1 MSKPM
6 TRRGMVAGI
15 AVAAVLSAT
24 FASQEESFFPT
35 FLPVLVVSLLCV
47 AAVVGF
53 MHLIARNHP

>member
-15 AVAAVLSAT
+15 VVAAVLSVT

-35 FLPVLVVSLLCV
+35 FLPVLVTLKLCV
-47 AAVVGF
+47 AAVVGV
-53 MHLIARNHP
+53 MHLVARNRP

>member
-15 AVAAVLSAT
+15 VVAAVLSVT

>member
-1 MSKPM
+1 
-6 TRRGMVAGI
+6 MVAGI